1 MPSFPKWVKGDAKG
15 HDHLAR
21 FSSYYF
27 CIRRIAERYSIRPMT
42 VIYLIEVYLGEND
55 EAHDMSENVIGI
67 HTQEVHAYINKAGT
81 HNEELNEE
89 GWKVIRSLLFTIRKR
104 IELMRERRGRI
115 IQ

>member
-27 CIRRIAERYSIRPMT
+27 CIRRIAERYGLRPMT

-55 EAHDMSENVIGI
+55 EAHDKTENATGI
-67 HTQEVHAYINKAGT
+67 HTPEVYAYINNAGT
-81 HNEELNEE
+81 GTEELNAE